1 MKYANDLTVKAI
13 LELSKSKHFKDMEIT
28 IVGDGRLFDETLQP
42 LEKFSNVTINRGFLS
57 HKEISSLHKQFGVFI
72 TPTRMDSQG
81 VSRDEA
87 MSSGLVPITTDITA
101 IPEFVDSE
109 SGILTPPEDY
119 KAMSKGIL
127 ELYNNPDK
135 FIQMSRNAAK
145 RVRKQTDS
153 KLIIDAEL
161 KLIKGD

>member
-1 MKYANDLTVKAI
+1 
-13 LELSKSKHFKDMEIT
+13 
-28 IVGDGRLFDETLQP
+28 
-42 LEKFSNVTINRGFLS
+42 
-57 HKEISSLHKQFGVFI
+57 
-72 TPTRMDSQG
+72 MDSQG

-109 SGILTPPEDY
+109 SGILAPPEDY
-119 KAMSKGIL
+119 KAMAAGIL
-127 ELYNNPDK
+127 ELYHNPSK
-135 FIQMSRNAAK
+135 FLQMSRNAAN

-161 KLIKGD
+161 KIINGD

>member
-1 MKYANDLTVKAI
+1 
-13 LELSKSKHFKDMEIT
+13 
-28 IVGDGRLFDETLQP
+28 
-42 LEKFSNVTINRGFLS
+42 
-57 HKEISSLHKQFGVFI
+57 
-72 TPTRMDSQG
+72 MDSQG

-101 IPEFVDSE
+101 IPEFVDAE
-109 SGILTPPEDY
+109 SGILTPPENY

-127 ELYNNPDK
+127 DLYDDPDK
-135 FIQMSRNAAK
+135 FLQMSRNAAN

-153 KLIIDAEL
+153 RLIIDAEL

>member
-1 MKYANDLTVKAI
+1 
-13 LELSKSKHFKDMEIT
+13 
-28 IVGDGRLFDETLQP
+28 
-42 LEKFSNVTINRGFLS
+42 
-57 HKEISSLHKQFGVFI
+57 
-72 TPTRMDSQG
+72 MDSQG

-101 IPEFVDSE
+101 IPEFVDSD

-119 KAMSKGIL
+119 KSMAAGIIELYKNPNKFLEMSK
-127 ELYNNPDK
+127 
-135 FIQMSRNAAK
+135 SAAD

-161 KLIKGD
+161 KVIKGD